1 MSFRKVRAVLF
12 DLDGT
17 LLDTIG
23 DIRSALNEALRS
35 FRYPELS
42 LDDCKRV
49 ICNGVRRLVG
59 DALPEGSPE
68 SRVDEVLAVY
78 QPIYAANCDVLTA
91 YYPGAC
97 EILRELAANG
107 YRVGVVTNKTQAHAE
122 YLVRKYFPETEFALI
137 WGNNGVRPLKP
148 SPESGALAC
157 STLDLQPEEILFVG
171 DGDTDIRFAV
181 NNGFAAC
188 GVSWGY
194 REAALL
200 RELGADI
207 VIDSFE
213 ELGALLGPV
222 RR

>member
-35 FRYPELS
+35 FDYPELTH
-42 LDDCKRV
+42 DDCKRV

-59 DALPEGSPE
+59 DALPQGSPE
-68 SRVDEVLAVY
+68 GRVDEVLAVY

-91 YYPGAC
+91 YYPGTC
-97 EILRELAANG
+97 EILRELTEKG
-107 YRVGVVTNKTQAHAE
+107 YRLGVVTNKTQAHAE
-122 YLVRKYFPETEFALI
+122 YLVRKYFPETEFEII
-137 WGNNGVRPLKP
+137 WGNNGLRPLKP

-157 STLDLQPEEILFVG
+157 STLGLLPEEILFVG

-181 NNGFAAC
+181 NNGFASC

-194 REAALL
+194 RDAALL

-213 ELGALLGPV
+213 ELGTQLSALRG
-222 RR
+222 